1 MFFLFFKFF
10 PSTTEACTPA
20 TSDIVFLLDTSTSV
34 SERNFKKVLQF
45 VKQFLTEAYI
55 APNGIQVGLIT
66 FSSYAYVQFNL
77 NKFSSKEEVFEAVD
91 NIPYSYGSTNTA
103 AGLRALRAAF
113 SRSNGDRP
121 EAPNYALVI
130 TDGVSNIN
138 TFQTVTEAEMT
149 RKSDIHIYAI
159 GVGLSDTSELE
170 KIASRPS
177 RENTFNVQDFNELQG
192 VKKDLFQQFCP
203 GM

>member
-1 MFFLFFKFF
+1 MSFLFFEFL
-10 PSTTEACTPA
+10 PSPIEACTAA

-45 VKQFLTEAYI
+45 VKEFLAEAYI
-55 APNGIQVGLIT
+55 APDGVHVGVIT

-77 NKFSSKEEVFEAVD
+77 NKFSSREEVFEAVD
-91 NIPYSYGSTNTA
+91 SIPYSYGSTNTA

-113 SRSNGDRP
+113 TKENGERP

-138 TFQTVTEAEMT
+138 TFQTVTEAELT
-149 RKSDIHIYAI
+149 RNSDIHVYAI
-159 GVGLSDTSELE
+159 GIGLSDTSELE
-170 KIASRPS
+170 KIASKPS